1 MVLGVDLSTKAIDLV
16 ALDEDNPS
24 VCEHRRVE
32 LSDEDKQWW
41 DSSRYMLG
49 FLDNSGA
56 RRWMHDH
63 RIFLVGVERPYGPSR
78 LSIASL
84 HTILGAFIASL
95 PRGIKA
101 FEVSPADMRR
111 ELGLP
116 GNCAK
121 QYVYNQV
128 VDRLLAAGQEETL
141 RDWPL
146 DAYDA
151 WAAGHAALRINERG
165 TPMEEAA

>member
-16 ALDEDNPS
+16 ALDEDNPAR
-24 VCEHRRVE
+24 CEHRRVT
-32 LSDEDKQWW
+32 LNSPWW
-41 DSSRYMLG
+41 DAAISMHSRLLAERVYPWIRDRDIYL
-49 FLDNSGA
+49 A
-56 RRWMHDH
+56 
-63 RIFLVGVERPYGPSR
+63 GVERPYGPHR
-78 LSIASL
+78 QAIASL
-84 HTILGAFIASL
+84 HTVLGAVLCCFNRLSIT
-95 PRGIKA
+95 A

-121 QYVYNQV
+121 ERMHHEVLSTGAFQ
-128 VDRLLAAGQEETL
+128 GQGFL
-141 RDWPL
+141 PL
-146 DAYDA
+146 DALDA